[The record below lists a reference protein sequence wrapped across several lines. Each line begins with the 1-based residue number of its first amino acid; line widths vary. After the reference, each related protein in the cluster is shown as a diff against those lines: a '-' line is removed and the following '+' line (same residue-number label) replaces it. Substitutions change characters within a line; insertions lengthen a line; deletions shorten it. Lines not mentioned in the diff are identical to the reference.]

1 MKIGVFYFSFHVYV
15 VYMGEGLSTAFY
27 YSFMPLGYPSE
38 KKNYWNKAG
47 ALRHL
52 WGSLLACLFVHLVVF
67 LLGMD

>member
-1 MKIGVFYFSFHVYV
+1 
-15 VYMGEGLSTAFY
+15 MGEGLSTAFY